1 MYLGQ
6 TRQTSTRSKI
16 SLPVPPPIL
25 FKIIDVRKLRDAG
38 EEPFP
43 VIREQVDALESNQ
56 GLEIIAPFIPSPLIE
71 MLGSEGFHYSMQHE
85 PDGNWVT
92 RFWREV

>member
-1 MYLGQ
+1 MP
-6 TRQTSTRSKI
+6 R
-16 SLPVPPPIL
+16 PVL
-25 FKIIDVRKLRDAG
+25 FKLIDVQKLRDAG

-43 VIREQVDALESNQ
+43 VIRKQVDALESNQ

-71 MLGSEGFHYSMQHE
+71 LLGSEGFLYSMEHE
-85 PDGNWVT
+85 PNGSWVT